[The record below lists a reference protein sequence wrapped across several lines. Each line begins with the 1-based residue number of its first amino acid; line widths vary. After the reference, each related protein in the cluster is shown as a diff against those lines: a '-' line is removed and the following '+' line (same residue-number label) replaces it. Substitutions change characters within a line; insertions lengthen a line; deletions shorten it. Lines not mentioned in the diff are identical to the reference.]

1 MRHLFGF
8 VLGVVLAAVAS
19 AVLLFGL
26 GEVVGTGGRVS
37 TTGFVLLCAAGAL
50 FGLLVVLRRLSPT
63 APLVGGLLLL
73 AAGIG
78 AWVRP
83 AYYDDVRTG
92 VDQLQVGLSTALQL
106 GVALLLGSLLV
117 VTGLLPGG
125 RRRARGTDGSG
136 DDHDDDHDDDYSA
149 LPRSEPEAWRS
160 PSGPGTNA
168 YPTATPYQ
176 RPPLDRP
183 SS

>member
-8 VLGVVLAAVAS
+8 FLGVVLVAVAS
-19 AVLLFGL
+19 VVLVFGL
-26 GEVVGTGGRVS
+26 GEVVAREGRVS
-37 TTGFVLLCAAGAL
+37 TTGFTLLCVAGVL
-50 FGLLVVLRRLSPT
+50 FGLLVVLRRMSPL

-73 AAGIG
+73 AAGIA

-83 AYYDDVRTG
+83 AFYADVRTG
-92 VDQLQVGLSTALQL
+92 VDQLQAGLPVVLQL
-106 GVALLLGSLLV
+106 GIALLLGSLLV
-117 VTGLLPGG
+117 VVGLLPGG
-125 RRRARGTDGSG
+125 RRRVRETRDER
-136 DDHDDDHDDDYSA
+136 DDREDRDDDYTV

-183 SS
+183 PS

>member
-19 AVLLFGL
+19 VVLVFGL
-26 GEVVGTGGRVS
+26 GEVVAREGRVS
-37 TTGFVLLCAAGAL
+37 TDGLILVCVAGVL
-50 FGLLVVLRRLSPT
+50 FGLLVVLRRMSPL

-73 AAGIG
+73 AAGIA

-83 AYYDDVRTG
+83 AFYVDVRTG
-92 VDQLQVGLSTALQL
+92 VDQLQAGLPVVLQL
-106 GVALLLGSLLV
+106 GIALLLGALLV
-117 VTGLLPGG
+117 VVGLLPGG
-125 RRRARGTDGSG
+125 RRRVRGARGDR
-136 DDHDDDHDDDYSA
+136 DDRDDDGYTV

-160 PSGPGTNA
+160 PSGSGTDA

-183 SS
+183 PS

>member
-19 AVLLFGL
+19 VALVFGL
-26 GEVVGTGGRVS
+26 GEVAAREGRVS
-37 TTGFVLLCAAGAL
+37 TTGLVLVCAAGVL
-50 FGLLVVLRRLSPT
+50 FGLLAALRRTSPL

-73 AAGIG
+73 AAGIA

-83 AYYDDVRTG
+83 
-92 VDQLQVGLSTALQL
+92 GLSTDVAHRSGPAAGRPPVALQL
-106 GVALLLGSLLV
+106 GIALLLGSLLV
-117 VTGLLPGG
+117 VVGLLPGG
-125 RRRARGTDGSG
+125 RRRDREVRVDR
-136 DDHDDDHDDDYSA
+136 DDRDDDGYTP

-160 PSGPGTNA
+160 QTGSGTNA

-183 SS
+183 QP

>member
-26 GEVVGTGGRVS
+26 GEVVGRDGRVS
-37 TTGFVLLCAAGAL
+37 TTGFVLVCAAGVL
-50 FGLLVVLRRLSPT
+50 FGLLVVLRRMSPL

-73 AAGIG
+73 AAGVG

-83 AYYDDVRTG
+83 AYYADVRTG
-92 VDQLQVGLSTALQL
+92 VDQLQAGLPAALQL

-125 RRRARGTDGSG
+125 RRRRVRDT
-136 DDHDDDHDDDYSA
+136 DDDGREDDGYSA

-160 PSGPGTNA
+160 PSGPSTNA
-168 YPTATPYQ
+168 YPAATPYE

-183 SS
+183 PS